1 MSRLTRQSINQRL
14 LAGGFLLMVVLM
26 VVLGVGAQRAARTL
40 SEVTSDLYNHPYTVS
55 TALLK
60 ANAGIIAMQG
70 YMKDVTL
77 AQTPFDLSNAVANVD
92 RNEKDVLKQFDIA
105 EERFLGDPVLIIEAR
120 RVFENWKGVRNETI
134 NLVIAGYSG
143 TAAALTKERGAAY
156 VSGMSLI
163 MDNLLL
169 QVQAKATEFIA
180 HSEEERANSQRFIT
194 ILMVSVVVIGIFVA
208 TFVYLKIR
216 QGARELMRANS
227 LMYGVVNGSPDA
239 MLLQEG
245 EHYIDCNPASL
256 SMIGFKRPIDIY
268 NARPADLSPPFQ
280 ADGRPSVEKAAEY
293 IEEAREKGSKR
304 YEWLHKRANGEVFPV
319 EVLLTALDFEGRD
332 LLHVVWRDITERKQ
346 AETQLRIAKEDA
358 EMANRAK
365 SEFLASMSH
374 ELRTPL
380 NAVIGFAQMI
390 KFDPKSDLKAR
401 QIEYLDHIE
410 EGGTHLLRLIN
421 DILDL
426 SKVEAYQT
434 ELYLT
439 DMKVFDAVES
449 CVALSVPLGLAR
461 KIEIENTI
469 VDEAPIVLRTD
480 PIRFKQV
487 FLNLLSNAIKYNK
500 IGGSVKVRGDITE
513 DGFYRISVTDT
524 GVGISEED
532 YPGLFLMFHRLGANP
547 LISSEGTGIGLAV
560 TKFLVERMAGRIGVE
575 SIVGEGSTFWFELP
589 LASNSDVVIW
599 DDELRVGVD
608 ALDKDHQ
615 VIIALMNRTAHTSL
629 DQQELDLVVKEL
641 VEYTHY
647 HFKREEALMQ
657 SFQYPGLKEHRA
669 QHRDLITHV
678 NALAKKW
685 RKNHDPE
692 LLLDLRNFL
701 REWWIGHIVSVDI
714 DIREFVPVEHGAVR
728 DVLDSIK

>member
-1 MSRLTRQSINQRL
+1 MVI
-14 LAGGFLLMVVLM
+14 LMI
-26 VVLGVGAQRAARTL
+26 VLGVGAQRAAQTL
-40 SEVTSDLYNHPYTVS
+40 SQVTTDLYNHPHTVS

-70 YMKDVTL
+70 YMKDVSL
-77 AQTPFDLSNAVANVD
+77 AQTPFDLDNAIANVD

-105 EERFLGDPVLIIEAR
+105 EERFLGDASLIVEAR

-143 TAAALTKERGAAY
+143 SAVALTKERGAEY

-169 QVQAKATEFIA
+169 QVQAKATEFITHSEQERA
-180 HSEEERANSQRFIT
+180 HSQRLIT

-227 LMYGVVNGSPDA
+227 LMYGVVNDSPDA
-239 MLLQEG
+239 MLLHDG
-245 EHYIDCNPASL
+245 KHFIDCNPASL
-256 SMIGFKRPIDIY
+256 SMIGLKKPIDMY
-268 NARPADLSPPFQ
+268 NMNPADLSPPVQ
-280 ADGRPSVEKAAEY
+280 ADGRPSDEKAAEY

-304 YEWLHKRANGEVFPV
+304 FEWLHQRANGEVFPV
-319 EVLLTALDFEGRD
+319 EVLLTALAFEGRD
-332 LLHVVWRDITERKQ
+332 LFHVVWRDITERKQ
-346 AETQLRIAKEDA
+346 AETQLRVAKEDA

-380 NAVIGFAQMI
+380 NAVIGFAQMM
-390 KFDPKSDLKAR
+390 KFDPTGDLSAR
-401 QIEYLDHIE
+401 HVEYLDHIE

-434 ELYLT
+434 ELHLT
-439 DMKVFDAVES
+439 DMKVCEAVEN
-449 CVALSVPLGLAR
+449 CVALSEPLGAVR
-461 KIEIENTI
+461 KIKIENKVI
-469 VDEAPIVLRTD
+469 PEAPIVLRTD

-487 FLNLLSNAIKYNK
+487 FLNLLSNAVKYNK
-500 IGGSVKVRGDITE
+500 TNGLVEVNGALTE

-532 YPGLFLMFHRLGANP
+532 FPGLFLMFHRIGVDP
-547 LISSEGTGIGLAV
+547 LIASEGTGIGLAV
-560 TKFLVERMAGRIGVE
+560 TKFLVERMAGRIGVQ
-575 SIVGEGSTFWFELP
+575 SKVGEGSTFWFELP
-589 LASNSDVVIW
+589 LASNSEIVIW
-599 DDELRVGVD
+599 DDTLRVGVD

-615 VIIALMNRTAHTSL
+615 VIVSLMNRTAHASL
-629 DQQELDLVVKEL
+629 DEKEMEMVVKEL
-641 VEYTHY
+641 VDYALY

-657 SFQYPGLKEHRA
+657 SFQYPRLKEHRA
-669 QHRDLITHV
+669 QHRDLISHV
-678 NALAKKW
+678 NALSKKW
-685 RKNHDPE
+685 RKNRDPE
-692 LLLDLRNFL
+692 MLLELRTFL
-701 REWWIGHIVSVDI
+701 REWWLGHILSEDI
-714 DIREFVPVEHGAVR
+714 DIREFMPVEHGSVR
-728 DVLDSIK
+728 DVLDAIR